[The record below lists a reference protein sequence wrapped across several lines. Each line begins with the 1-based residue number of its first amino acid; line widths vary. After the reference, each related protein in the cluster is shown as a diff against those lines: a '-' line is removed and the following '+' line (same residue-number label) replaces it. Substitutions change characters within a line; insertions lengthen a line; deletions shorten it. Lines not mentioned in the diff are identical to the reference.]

1 MEIYVCIGSSCH
13 LKGSYDIINS
23 FKKLIA
29 DHGLEEKVSLN
40 ASFCLGHCQNGVTI
54 KIGEQIVTGLNP
66 QNVEQ
71 IFNDMVLKELQ

>member
-1 MEIYVCIGSSCH
+1 M
-13 LKGSYDIINS
+13 
-23 FKKLIA
+23 
-29 DHGLEEKVSLN
+29 SLN